1 MVLFPTFRIGYL
13 IISMDLIPAFTRVR
27 ELSDIFPSPLHQGV
41 LTDFIREG
49 HLERHI
55 RRMRTLYLERH
66 DTLVAE
72 IRKQLGPSFNILTAN
87 AGTYLVMLLP
97 DGLRDTIVAEK
108 AAQVDISSVA
118 LSTCYQE
125 EPVKQ
130 GLILGYGGVDRKQI
144 QDAVNRLTTC
154 LRRVI

>member
-1 MVLFPTFRIGYL
+1 M
-13 IISMDLIPAFTRVR
+13 
-27 ELSDIFPSPLHQGV
+27 
-41 LTDFIREG
+41 
-49 HLERHI
+49 
-55 RRMRTLYLERH
+55 ERH

-72 IRKQLGPSFNILTAN
+72 IRKQLGPSFNLLTAN

-118 LSTCYQE
+118 LSNCYQE
-125 EPVKQ
+125 EPAKQ

-144 QDAVNRLTTC
+144 QDGVKRLAGVIQAVSL
-154 LRRVI
+154 